1 MIQLKSTTRRTIFG
15 GHYYPQTLS
24 EIRGGIS
31 SGEVVWRG
39 LEPLQI
45 LERLQTNGTPDSDF
59 RILEYPLDLCDQ
71 SVKASI
77 SS

>member
-1 MIQLKSTTRRTIFG
+1 MEIWLKNLKEDTKDMSTSV
-15 GHYYPQTLS
+15 QD
-24 EIRGGIS
+24 
-31 SGEVVWRG
+31 
-39 LEPLQI
+39 

-77 SS
+77 IYIYNTI